1 MKGFVKTVAN
11 VSGFLNVIA
20 GTGLILLMTLT
31 IADVILRAFFN
42 KPILGTY
49 EMVGLIGA
57 VVIGFSMPQ
66 TAALRG
72 HIYVDSFIAL
82 LPRTVRNIFNVGTRL
97 LVISLLGMIGW
108 NLFKFAGDL
117 QKSGEVSLTLQIPFY
132 PFVYGIGICCLVQCL
147 VMVCDIIKI
156 FGGTFDE

>member
-1 MKGFVKTVAN
+1 MKGFVKTVAT

-31 IADVILRAFFN
+31 IADVILRAFN

-49 EMVGLIGA
+49 EMVGLMGA
-57 VVIGFSMPQ
+57 VVIGFSMPH
-66 TAALRG
+66 TSLFRS

-82 LPRTVRNIFNVGTRL
+82 LPRAVRNMFNLATRL
-97 LVISLLGMIGW
+97 LVLSILLLIGW

-117 QKSGEVSLTLQIPFY
+117 QKSGEVSLTLQLPFY
-132 PFVYGIGICCLVQCL
+132 PVVYGVGICCFVQCL